1 MLRDFLKGNH
11 FKVATATM
19 PWLWK
24 VKGLACPIM
33 VDGVQLVCIISIA
46 VFKAKQGSA
55 STQHP
60 WEKDAGVLS
69 RYRSQI
75 LARGSGMLSAQVR
88 AQIKT
93 PGQVST

>member
-1 MLRDFLKGNH
+1 MAVEGQ
-11 FKVATATM
+11 
-19 PWLWK
+19 
-24 VKGLACPIM
+24 
-33 VDGVQLVCIISIA
+33 GVSVPHNGGWCAQLVCSISIA
-46 VFKAKQGSA
+46 VFKARQGSA

-69 RYRSQI
+69 RYRGQI
-75 LARGSGMLSAQVR
+75 LARGPGMLWAQVR